1 MSITSA
7 ILRQI
12 IAMPEQ
18 AKDVALTFLA
28 AQLEADEAI
37 ELRRAEIRRKDAE
50 RKRNKHGIPAEIQ
63 TNSSGNPPSRVED
76 KSSLTSLSQKEDK
89 NLSPSLSKPLPAKTE
104 PDDFAAFMAVYPRRN
119 GAVDRKA
126 ALKAFGPALK
136 RADFQTILHGA
147 KRYNADMTA
156 TGKIGTEF
164 VKQARTWLN
173 ADGWQE
179 YAHTATASGNTV
191 SQVPVFVETPA
202 WKDWTRHLGKAP
214 PTTDIRIPGKQI
226 QRGWYFPTEYPPP
239 QEQAA

>member
-28 AQLEADEAI
+28 AQLEAEEARSVTRNAAA
-37 ELRRAEIRRKDAE
+37 LRQKRYRERHSNVTSDA
-50 RKRNKHGIPAEIQ
+50 NVTPLAC
-63 TNSSGNPPSRVED
+63 VED
-76 KSSLTSLSQKEDK
+76 KSSLTSFNQKEDK

-202 WKDWTRHLGKAP
+202 WKDWTRHLGKSP

-226 QRGWYFPTEYPPP
+226 QRGWYFPTEYPP

>member
-1 MSITSA
+1 MTVSLSSLTTLMS
-7 ILRQI
+7 LRLST
-12 IAMPEQ
+12 EQ
-18 AKDVALTFLA
+18 MEGVMKVLTVELA
-28 AQLEADEAI
+28 PLEAIRKSSAD
-37 ELRRAEIRRKDAE
+37 RQRNVRAKRDGNVTPSRDSSVMPHDA
-50 RKRNKHGIPAEIQ
+50 
-63 TNSSGNPPSRVED
+63 RVED
-76 KSSLTSLSQKEDK
+76 KSSLTSFNQKEDK

-202 WKDWTRHLGKAP
+202 WKDWTRHLGKSP

-226 QRGWYFPTEYPPP
+226 QRGWYFPTEYPP